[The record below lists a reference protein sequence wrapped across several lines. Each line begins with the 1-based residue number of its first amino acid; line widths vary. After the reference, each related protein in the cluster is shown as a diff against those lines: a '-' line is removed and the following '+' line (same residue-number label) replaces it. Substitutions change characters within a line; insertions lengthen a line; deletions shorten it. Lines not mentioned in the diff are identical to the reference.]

1 MVRKRIALVFI
12 GNYKSWSGGII
23 YILNLIQTFNEFEF
37 ESKPEILV
45 IHSQDSPIEDIIKIN
60 YPFIEFQLYNPNK
73 IHLLFNAVSRR
84 ILGRNLI
91 KSKILGQIPA
101 SIYPYNAHL
110 AFEDIPKKI
119 YWIPDFQYLH
129 LPQMFSSKEL
139 NSTFKRHL
147 YISTLSDTVVFSSN
161 DAKNDYVTNFPDFKN
176 KLELLKFAQKLPEF
190 NQLDIITIKEKYKVD
205 RPYFFVP
212 NQFWKHKNHITVLK
226 AIKQARKNYKDLLVV
241 FTGNENDHRNLLHIV
256 TLRNYI
262 IENELETNLRFLGF
276 IDRLEQ
282 LVLMNNSIAIIQPS
296 LFEGWSTV
304 VEDAK
309 ALNKH
314 IILSD
319 LPIHKEQINLNCTFF
334 ESNNV
339 SELSEKLITFAN
351 TKTQVISYDYNKNIL
366 DFKIR
371 LQEILLNN

>member
-37 ESKPEILV
+37 NTKPEILV
-45 IHSQDSPIEDIIKIN
+45 IHSPDSPIEDIIKIN
-60 YPFIEFQLYNPNK
+60 YPFIAFQLFNPNK
-73 IHLLFNAVSRR
+73 IRLLINAASRR
-84 ILGRNLI
+84 ILGRNLL
-91 KSKILGQIPA
+91 KSKISGQIPA

-161 DAKNDYVTNFPDFKN
+161 DAMNDYVTNFPNFKN

-190 NQLDIITIKEKYKVD
+190 NQLDINTIKEKYKVD

-226 AIKQARKNYKDLLVV
+226 SIEQGRKNYKDLLVV
-241 FTGNENDHRNLLHIV
+241 FTGNENDHRNLLHIE
-256 TLRNYI
+256 TLLNYI
-262 IENELETNLRFLGF
+262 IENKLETNLRFLGF

-319 LPIHKEQINLNCTFF
+319 IPIHREQINLNCTFF
-334 ESNNV
+334 ESCNFA
-339 SELSEKLITFAN
+339 ELSEKLIAFTN
-351 TKTQVISYDYNKNIL
+351 TKTRDIPYDYKKNIL

-371 LQEILLNN
+371 LQEILLNT